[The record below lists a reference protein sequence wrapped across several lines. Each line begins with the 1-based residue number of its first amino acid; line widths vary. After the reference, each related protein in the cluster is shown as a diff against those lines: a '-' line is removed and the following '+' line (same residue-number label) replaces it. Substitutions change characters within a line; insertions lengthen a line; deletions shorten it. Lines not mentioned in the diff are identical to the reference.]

1 MGDDVMSAAYS
12 ADAKYV
18 CVAMLDASIK
28 VLASDSLG
36 LFLTLYGHQ
45 LPVLSV
51 SASSSGDL
59 LVSGSADK
67 CIKIWGL
74 DFGDCHRSLYGH
86 TEAVMSVA
94 FVRDTHYFFSA
105 SKDKTVRYWDADKFE
120 QILLLRGHHAEV
132 WGVVPSRSGAL
143 LVSLSRDR
151 SIRLWRRSDEQVFL
165 EEEREAELE
174 HAFEQGLERRQH
186 ATEAEEEEA
195 ATLGLDGGPAESGT
209 AGRRTIESV
218 KGAERVLEALKV
230 RSTPTVGPSPFRRS
244 LASPVRPSLG
254 LTLRTRPWPHPLHL
268 PSPCRCSRRRRSAGR
283 SLRAPSR
290 RGKRATATWP
300 RARSGPPP
308 RRSCRTCCCSGSMRA
323 ATFSRP

>member
-1 MGDDVMSAAYS
+1 
-12 ADAKYV
+12 
-18 CVAMLDASIK
+18 
-28 VLASDSLG
+28 
-36 LFLTLYGHQ
+36 
-45 LPVLSV
+45 
-51 SASSSGDL
+51 
-59 LVSGSADK
+59 
-67 CIKIWGL
+67 
-74 DFGDCHRSLYGH
+74 
-86 TEAVMSVA
+86 
-94 FVRDTHYFFSA
+94 A

-254 LTLRTRPWPHPLHL
+254 LTLRTRPWPHPSHPSWPHL
-268 PSPCRCSRRRRSAGR
+268 SHPSLASPFAPVLGLTLRTFRRPAGAR
-283 SLRAPSR
+283 GGGGAP
-290 RGKRATATWP
+290 G
-300 RARSGPPP
+300 GV
-308 RRSCRTCCCSGSMRA
+308 
-323 ATFSRP
+323 